1 MPADTQLPLAAL
13 WAVALPLLL
22 IAITPFAKFAIVGT
36 ALRYA
41 LGTPKMP
48 PTPVVLGIS
57 LVLSIHVMWP
67 VISRIEADYS
77 KLAPA
82 APAILDAAALTAAST
97 QPLADFLKANTREQ
111 DAALFAR
118 LRQKAAEQSKAPS
131 LSGPLADAISIHA
144 PGFVLTEL
152 TEAFMSAFLI
162 FIPFLVIDL
171 IVSSILLATGTH
183 MLSPTT
189 VSLPFKLLLFVAMD
203 GWRLI
208 VQGMIVGYHY

>member
-22 IAITPFAKFAIVGT
+22 IAITPFAKFAIVGA

-77 KLAPA
+77 KRAPA
-82 APAILDAAALTAAST
+82 AIDAAALTAASA

-111 DAALFAR
+111 DAALFTR
-118 LRQKAAEQSKAPS
+118 LRQKAAEQSKTTA

-171 IVSSILLATGTH
+171 IVSSILLATGAH

-208 VQGMIVGYHY
+208 VQGMIAGYHY